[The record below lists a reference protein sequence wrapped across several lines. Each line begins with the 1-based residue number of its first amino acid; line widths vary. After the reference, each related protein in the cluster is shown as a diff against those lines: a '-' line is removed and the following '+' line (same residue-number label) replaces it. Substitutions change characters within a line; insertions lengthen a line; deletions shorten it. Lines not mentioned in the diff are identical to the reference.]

1 MKTLILAL
9 CLGATVV
16 ALSANQYDA
25 NQYDTK
31 QTQLDFYDPVESVD
45 VQPMVE
51 FSFHAITIDEQIE
64 NGFIL
69 LTNVSTITLDLA
81 ADDVPVYTDN
91 SVCSFNFDS
100 FISNRRAVVFDSRN
114 SIPSKR
120 FLC

>member
-1 MKTLILAL
+1 MKTLLLAL
-9 CLGATVV
+9 CLGATVA

-25 NQYDTK
+25 K

-51 FSFHAITIDEQIE
+51 FSFHTVTIDEQIE

-81 ADDVPVYTDN
+81 ADVPVYTEN

-100 FISNRRAVVFDSRN
+100 FISNRRAVVFDFRN